1 MQSCHSFI
9 VGRRKRTKI
18 ILKIRKKYTSLENF
32 ALNATFIVRSASF
45 WGSCQMGGISGIIY
59 LDVAETFDIQLIES
73 CKKGNRAAQKIL
85 YDRLA
90 PRMFP
95 VCIRYIGDRTA
106 AEDILQDGFITLFTR
121 LDSYKGEGSFEGWAR
136 RIFVTTALMSLRKK
150 DALKMS
156 DELEAIRGMK
166 ADTTS
171 QTQNVGYKE
180 LMKLVMS
187 LPPGFRTVFNMYAIE
202 GYSHKEI
209 AEMLGISETT
219 SRTQFSRARVWLQNK
234 IQELENV

>member
-1 MQSCHSFI
+1 M
-9 VGRRKRTKI
+9 
-18 ILKIRKKYTSLENF
+18 
-32 ALNATFIVRSASF
+32 
-45 WGSCQMGGISGIIY
+45 
-59 LDVAETFDIQLIES
+59 AETFDLQLIES

-106 AEDILQDGFITLFTR
+106 AEDVLQDGFITLFTR

-156 DELEAIRGMK
+156 DELEAVRGMK
-166 ADTTS
+166 AETTS
-171 QTQNVGYKE
+171 QMQNIGYKE

-209 AEMLGISETT
+209 ADMLGISETT
-219 SRTQFSRARVWLQNK
+219 SRTQFSRARTWLQNK
-234 IQELENV
+234 IQKTENV